1 MKRNLDIRLYLLPL
15 LLMVVALLPACKK
28 NNVDSSNP
36 PVITAVRSYVASPND
51 TVLTS
56 AVPNGQWV
64 VITGQ
69 NLKSTTRIEFDG
81 VPASFNPVLFANNS
95 LVVQIPTIMFSTVDT
110 SKLYTVKVTTAGG
123 VATFNFKLGPPAPA
137 VWGISDVFAAPG
149 DSVYLFGANL
159 LFVKSFT
166 YGGLPVPHFTTTM
179 LGDSL
184 GFVMPSGVQNSRLVI
199 VTAKSGT
206 AVDTIS
212 AKPIISGISYVNPQ
226 LGDSVYVYG
235 SYLKTISS
243 FSFGGATITNFT
255 EGPRG
260 AYVSFVAPDANS
272 YSSGPVTIVTSYG
285 TASTVNKV
293 NTQNNDKVGLLGDF
307 EWGDNFGFGW
317 AGDEYLTGAWA
328 YPEFN
333 GSMGKD
339 NSQFM
344 VINAPKDNPVLAAGA
359 SVVYPLGNSNTGN
372 HWVPV
377 ANITDPPANW
387 AFQFDISVAKPWIG
401 GTLYIETQ
409 FAGDTYVA
417 RYEPWKNSK
426 AGFET
431 RGWETVIIPLSA
443 FKSKVDQL
451 GDGVSITQI
460 SDLLGPTGAGSYNMY
475 LGNFGT
481 SSIATGFYAA
491 IDNIRCVKIK

>member
-1 MKRNLDIRLYLLPL
+1 MKKHLDIRWYLLPL
-15 LLMVVALLPACKK
+15 LLMALLPACKK
-28 NNVDSSNP
+28 NNGDFSNP

-56 AVPNGQWV
+56 ATPHGQWV

-81 VPASFNPVLFANNS
+81 VPATLNPVLFADKS
-95 LVVQIPTIMFSTVDT
+95 AVVQIPQITFSTVDT
-110 SKLYTVKVTTAGG
+110 SKLYTVKVTTTGG
-123 VATFNFKLGPPAPA
+123 STTFSFKLGPPAPA
-137 VWGISDVFAAPG
+137 IWGISDVFANPG

-159 LFVKSFT
+159 LFVNSFT

-179 LGDSL
+179 YGDSL
-184 GFVMPSGVQNSRLVI
+184 GFVMPGGTQSSKLVV
-199 VTAKSGT
+199 VTTKAGT
-206 AVDTIS
+206 AIDTIT
-212 AKPIISGISYVNPQ
+212 AKPIIYGISYVNPK

-235 SYLKTISS
+235 AYLKTVSS
-243 FSFGGATITNFT
+243 LSFGGATITNFT
-255 EGPRG
+255 EGPHG
-260 AYVSFVAPDANS
+260 AYVTFVAPDENS

-285 TASTVNKV
+285 TTSTVNKV

-317 AGDEYLTGAWA
+317 GQFEHLTGEWE
-328 YPEFN
+328 YPQFN
-333 GSMGKD
+333 GPMGKD
-339 NSQFM
+339 HSQFM
-344 VINAPKDNPVLAAGA
+344 VIDCPKDNPVLAAGA
-359 SVVYPLGNSNTGN
+359 TQNIPLGNSNTGN
-372 HWVPV
+372 HWVPA
-377 ANITDPPANW
+377 ANISDPPANW

-401 GTLYIETQ
+401 GTLLIKTR

-417 RYEPWKNSK
+417 RYEPWKNSN

-443 FKSKVDQL
+443 FKSTVNQL

-460 SDLLGPTGAGSYNMY
+460 SDLLGPTGAGPYDMY
-475 LGNFGT
+475 LQNFSN
-481 SSIATGFYAA
+481 SSIATGFYVA
-491 IDNIRCVKIK
+491 IDNIRCVEIK